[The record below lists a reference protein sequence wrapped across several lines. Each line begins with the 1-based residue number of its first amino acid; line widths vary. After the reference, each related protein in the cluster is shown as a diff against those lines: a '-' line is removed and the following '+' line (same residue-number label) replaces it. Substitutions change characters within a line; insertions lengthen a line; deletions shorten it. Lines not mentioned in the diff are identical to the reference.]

1 MASEPTLFYLAVLS
15 GPRLPLET
23 VHAHCADKSQRA
35 YEAALASIF
44 QTPGFHS
51 LLAAG
56 RSRLEVAIEPCG
68 LPQTCWVGGGRAARA
83 RARARWCRPKGAPLR
98 RPGHA
103 SRLPS
108 ACPLSLSPHL
118 TSD

>member
-68 LPQTCWVGGGRAARA
+68 LPQTCWVRA
-83 RARARWCRPKGAPLR
+83 RVPPQGRGAAAPWPRLTPPLC
-98 RPGHA
+98 
-103 SRLPS
+103 LP
-108 ACPLSLSPHL
+108 PSLSPHL

>member
-68 LPQTCWVGGGRAARA
+68 QPQTCWVRWSGGAGRPPRA
-83 RARARWCRPKGAPLR
+83 PCRNSRA
-98 RPGHA
+98 
-103 SRLPS
+103 SS
-108 ACPLSLSPHL
+108 
-118 TSD
+118 